1 MIFHKKGK
9 EKHQCHAM
17 KVTLKNGPLDRHPQ
31 VHGTY
36 QLLAVTVNGHPSWTS
51 STHAIWY
58 SIDSKQWVIGP
69 FLDLGKSTGD
79 FLGKEQDDNFLM
91 PCEEDCWEY
100 FNKRFQKWQ
109 RPNGYGLLFQSNDIN
124 IQCTGKV

>member
-1 MIFHKKGK
+1 
-9 EKHQCHAM
+9 M
-17 KVTLKNGPLDRHPQ
+17 KNEALGLHPQ

-58 SIDSKQWVIGP
+58 LEDSKHWVIGT
-69 FLDLGKSTGD
+69 FQDLGKKLFTFKGRNQHD
-79 FLGKEQDDNFLM
+79 EIFAM
-91 PCEEDCWEY
+91 PCEENYWMY
-100 FNKRFQKWQ
+100 FNKRVTKWTEKWQ
-109 RPNGYGLLFQSNDIN
+109 KPNGYGLLYHANDIN